1 MQVQSQLNSTSDLY
15 IVHLKQQIPNEML
28 LEPPFENTWIDCHI
42 SKIEYHWYRNKKFFI
57 SIGSLATIT
66 IIVIATIGCV
76 LGLRHDSTV
85 N

>member
-42 SKIEYHWYRNKKFFI
+42 SKI
-57 SIGSLATIT
+57 
-66 IIVIATIGCV
+66 
-76 LGLRHDSTV
+76 
-85 N
+85 